1 MQEDH
6 RLTEVAEG
14 DRLTRERDYYRGLV
28 QLAVRDDIEGLLEVA
43 LGLLVQVSGARRG
56 YVELFDEEPSKDGP
70 RLSVACG
77 WYDEDVAEIRAALSH
92 GVMAEAIAGG
102 RTLRVASAL
111 SDPRFRGRRS
121 VKANSTG
128 AVLCAPV
135 GAPPMGVVYLQDRT
149 APEPFSE
156 ADQGLV
162 EDLARHVARFASKL
176 LAEEKRAAADDPTAP
191 FRAKLKAD
199 GVIGRSRAL
208 ARVLEKLSLAA
219 PLDIGV
225 LLTGPNGAGKTQ
237 LARVLHASGPRASGP
252 FKDLN
257 CGALPADLVESE
269 LFGSVPGAFTG
280 AVDRQGK
287 IEAADGGTLFLDEIG
302 DLPLASQV
310 KLLSFL
316 DSRQYTRV
324 GSNKTKTADVRIVA
338 ATNADL
344 RRLMERKE
352 FRADLFFRIN
362 VLEVR
367 VPALTERREDIPMLI
382 AHFAARAS
390 AMSNMRSITVGR
402 DALRALTM
410 MDWPGNVRELSHRVL
425 SAAVLAAGEPGGR
438 IEPRHLEIQD
448 PTAAH
453 PLTLE
458 EAVWAF
464 RKQFV
469 GDVLRETDWNVTE
482 AARRLGMSRS
492 NLYNLIAEFGLARA
506 KG

>member
-6 RLTEVAEG
+6 GLADIAEG
-14 DRLTRERDYYRGLV
+14 ERLVRERDYYRGLV
-28 QLAVRDDIEGLLEVA
+28 QLAVRDDIEGLLDEA
-43 LGLLVQVSGARRG
+43 LGLLVQLSGARRG
-56 YVELFDEEPSKDGP
+56 YVELFDDEPSGDRP
-70 RLSVACG
+70 RLSVARGC
-77 WYDEDVAEIRAALSH
+77 YDEDVAAIRASLSH

-102 RTLRVASAL
+102 RTLLVASAL
-111 SDPRFRGRRS
+111 TDPRFRGRRS

-135 GAPPMGVVYLQDRT
+135 GTPPMGVVYLQDREG
-149 APEPFSE
+149 PSPFSE
-156 ADQGLV
+156 ADQRLV

-176 LAEEKRAAADDPTAP
+176 LAEEKRATDEDPTRP

-237 LARVLHASGPRASGP
+237 LARVLHASGPRAAGP
-252 FKDLN
+252 FVDLN
-257 CGALPADLVESE
+257 CGAMPSELVERE
-269 LFGSVPGAFTG
+269 LFGSVTGAFTG
-280 AVDRQGK
+280 AHDRAGK
-287 IEAADGGTLFLDEIG
+287 IEAADRGTLFLDEIG

-316 DSRQYTRV
+316 DSRQYSRV
-324 GSNKTKTADVRIVA
+324 GSNKTKTADIRIVA

-344 RRLMERKE
+344 RRLIETKQ

-367 VPALTERREDIPMLI
+367 VPALTDRREDIPMLV

-390 AMSNMRSITVGR
+390 AMPNMRPISMGR
-402 DALRALTM
+402 DALRALAM
-410 MDWPGNVRELSHRVL
+410 MEWPGNVRELSHRVL
-425 SAAVLAAGEPGGR
+425 SAAVLAAGEPGGQ
-438 IEPRHLEIQD
+438 IQQRHLEIPD
-448 PTAAH
+448 AVETHA
-453 PLTLE
+453 LTLD
-458 EAVWAF
+458 EAVAAF
-464 RKQFV
+464 RKQLV
-469 GDVLRETDWNVTE
+469 SEVLRDNDWNVAE
-482 AARRLGMSRS
+482 AARRLGISRS
-492 NLYNLIAEFGLARA
+492 HLYNLIGDFGLARK